1 MSQVIQQPE
10 WESDTFAPIQWQIRR
25 CLGPNGPILQRFSG
39 DGGCELQ
46 GHNYNGLGVWGSTT
60 HIMSDNKTIAAFK
73 KEVAELQTVGQ
84 GHADALVP
92 INEKLVGWG
101 LPPIKLKK
109 VKKTSTV
116 PEKVLAA
123 TKEALADGTTLNI
136 TGWKKVVIQKA
147 GYFDD
152 NKLADFRAALVAE
165 GIVEVVKDAVG
176 TGKTIK
182 LIEED

>member
-1 MSQVIQQPE
+1 MS
-10 WESDTFAPIQWQIRR
+10 ESK
-25 CLGPNGPILQRFSG
+25 S
-39 DGGCELQ
+39 
-46 GHNYNGLGVWGSTT
+46 
-60 HIMSDNKTIAAFK
+60 IAAFK
-73 KEVAELQTVGQ
+73 KEVADLRAVGQ
-84 GHADALVP
+84 GHADALFP

-101 LPPIKLKK
+101 LPPITLKR
-109 VKKTSTV
+109 VKKASTV
-116 PEKVLAA
+116 PPKVVEA
-123 TKEALADGTTLNI
+123 TKEALADGNTLNI

-152 NKLADFRAALVAE
+152 NKLSEFRAALVAE